1 MTNGGSSGSLADL
14 GLHKKHCAMSK
25 TTDTIATPTVGILMG
40 SDSDWPTMKQATD
53 ALAEFGLTWEARV
66 HSAHRTP
73 EDVADYAR
81 SAHSRGIK
89 VIIAGAGGAAHLA
102 GVVAALS
109 PLPVIAVPIESPS
122 LKGLDSLL
130 SMVQMPSGIPVATV
144 AIGGAYNAGVLAA
157 HVLAASDA
165 AMREKVLQFKVR
177 LAEKARGRDRKLQ
190 EQIRQAAGGTGA

>member
-1 MTNGGSSGSLADL
+1 MNHA
-14 GLHKKHCAMSK
+14 
-25 TTDTIATPTVGILMG
+25 TDTATGPVVGILMG
-40 SDSDWPTMKQATD
+40 SDSDWPTMKQATE

-73 EDVADYAR
+73 EDVAEYAR
-81 SAHSRGIK
+81 RAHERGVQ

-109 PLPVIAVPIESPS
+109 PLPVIAVPVESPA

-157 HVLAASDA
+157 HILAASDP
-165 AMREKVLQFKVR
+165 AMRQKVIQFKAR
-177 LAEKARGRDRKLQ
+177 LAEKARARDRKLQ
-190 EQIRQAAGGTGA
+190 DQIRAAAAGA